1 MSMVPAPRPQHAARI
16 MDGLDGLNP
25 EQRAAVEQTEGPVL
39 ILAGAGSGKT
49 RVIAYR
55 IAHLV
60 GSGLAQER
68 EVLAVTFTNKAAEEM
83 RQRVSNILGN
93 DARGLWIST
102 FHALCAKLLRREGP
116 AIGLTRDFVIYDSS
130 DQQAAIKQA
139 IKDVNADDKLIP
151 PRMALSRISQAKNA
165 MQGPE
170 SLADGASAWNF
181 RDQQIAKV
189 FARYTELLK
198 ESGAVDF
205 DDLLLKTVELFEKAD
220 AVRLRYATQFRY
232 VMIDEYQ
239 DTNRPQY
246 LLVQQLTSVHGNLA
260 VVGDPDQSIYKW
272 RGADVKNILDFERD
286 HPKAMLVRLEQN
298 YRSTQ
303 VILDAASAVIRQNR
317 QRKDK
322 KLWTDRAGGELIVY
336 CRAQDELEEAD
347 FVLRTIR
354 EQLADDVKNVV
365 AVLYRINAQSRA
377 IEDALTREGLP
388 YRMVGGVRFYER
400 KEVKDALAYLKLVIN
415 PHDDVSFRR
424 VVNVPT
430 RGIGK
435 VVMDALDAAD
445 PSTAGEGAPP
455 LLAAGLFDEE
465 AARKSLWAKAQ
476 HVLSHKGVTPRA
488 HAALKGF
495 VEIITGA
502 QQAVQGHTVA
512 EIIEQV
518 MEKSGYFEDL
528 REEKSEEAR
537 ERLENLAELVSAAR
551 EYELREPDA
560 SLGGFVDRLSLLSEA
575 DESTGQA
582 SARVWMMT
590 MHAAKGLEFPVVI
603 IPGLEEKLF
612 PHSRANEDEADLEEE
627 RRLCYVGITRAERR
641 LFLSSASRRRVFGE
655 YQPTEPSRFLD
666 EIPKEL
672 VEEVEAP
679 SAAYASRRQPFF
691 EMRANPYGRRPGSN
705 SDWDERPSR
714 GGISGASRGAGARS
728 GTAGYKAE
736 PPNTP
741 RGRIFSPED
750 EDQSV
755 SMSGGYKAGLRVRHP
770 QFGVGTIIAV
780 EGGDA
785 DTKLIVRF
793 ASVGQKKLMARF
805 ANLTPA

>member
-1 MSMVPAPRPQHAARI
+1 M
-16 MDGLDGLNP
+16 
-25 EQRAAVEQTEGPVL
+25 
-39 ILAGAGSGKT
+39 
-49 RVIAYR
+49 
-55 IAHLV
+55 
-60 GSGLAQER
+60 
-68 EVLAVTFTNKAAEEM
+68 
-83 RQRVSNILGN
+83 
-93 DARGLWIST
+93 
-102 FHALCAKLLRREGP
+102 
-116 AIGLTRDFVIYDSS
+116 
-130 DQQAAIKQA
+130 
-139 IKDVNADDKLIP
+139 
-151 PRMALSRISQAKNA
+151 
-165 MQGPE
+165 
-170 SLADGASAWNF
+170 
-181 RDQQIAKV
+181 
-189 FARYTELLK
+189 
-198 ESGAVDF
+198 
-205 DDLLLKTVELFEKAD
+205 
-220 AVRLRYATQFRY
+220 
-232 VMIDEYQ
+232 
-239 DTNRPQY
+239 
-246 LLVQQLTSVHGNLA
+246 
-260 VVGDPDQSIYKW
+260 
-272 RGADVKNILDFERD
+272 
-286 HPKAMLVRLEQN
+286 
-298 YRSTQ
+298 
-303 VILDAASAVIRQNR
+303 
-317 QRKDK
+317 
-322 KLWTDRAGGELIVY
+322 
-336 CRAQDELEEAD
+336 
-347 FVLRTIR
+347 
-354 EQLADDVKNVV
+354 
-365 AVLYRINAQSRA
+365 LYRINAQSRA

-400 KEVKDALAYLKLVIN
+400 KEVKDALAYLKLIIN

-435 VVMDALDAAD
+435 GVMDTLDAAD

-465 AARKSLWAKAQ
+465 VARRSMWAKAQ

-488 HAALKGF
+488 PTPRSRASSRSSPARSRPSRATPSPRSSK
-495 VEIITGA
+495 
-502 QQAVQGHTVA
+502 
-512 EIIEQV
+512 QV

-551 EYELREPDA
+551 EYELREPEA

-575 DESTGQA
+575 DEGKASE

-627 RRLCYVGITRAERR
+627 RRLCYVGITRAEKR

-679 SAAYASRRQPFF
+679 SAAYAARRQPFF
-691 EMRANPYGRRPGSN
+691 EMRANPYGRRPGSS

-714 GGISGASRGAGARS
+714 GGIPGPSRGGARS
-728 GTAGYKAE
+728 GM
-736 PPNTP
+736 PPPATQTPSLGSP
-741 RGRIFSPED
+741 RGKTFRPED
-750 EDQSV
+750 EDQSA
-755 SMSGGYKAGLRVRHP
+755 SLSGGYKAGLRVRHP